1 MSHSQGA
8 PGTVGTRDGRTL
20 YLQRTPGPA
29 GVPTVVLE
37 AGMGATR
44 SSWAA
49 VQRAIAG
56 RAPVVVYDRSGL
68 GRSAPDPRPRTLHR
82 LAADLNDLLDCLDDD
97 LDRLA
102 EPAGSGPLPGGRYVL
117 AGHSWGGPIVR
128 TAAADRPD
136 RIRGLVLVDP
146 TDEGCDLLLSPA
158 FATRQRRT
166 AAVLPLFTRLGAGRL
181 AAGYLARALPADA
194 AADLRAEWLTPSG
207 IAAYLAESAAVSEDL
222 QRLRDEPPPSG
233 RTPVTVVSG
242 AAPAR
247 TGRRER
253 AALNAAHAARAA
265 AGPEQRHVLALRSG
279 HLVPVTE
286 PELVA
291 GEILRLTRA

>member
-1 MSHSQGA
+1 MSHSQGE
-8 PGTVGTRDGRTL
+8 PGTVRTRDGRTL

-49 VQRAIAG
+49 VQRAIAR

-82 LAADLNDLLDCLDDD
+82 LAADLNDLLDG

-102 EPAGSGPLPGGRYVL
+102 DPAGPGPLPGGRYVL

-166 AAVLPLFTRLGAGRL
+166 AAVLPLLARLGAARL

-207 IAAYLAESAAVSEDL
+207 IEAYLAEAAPVSADL
-222 QRLRDEPPPSG
+222 QRLRDEPPASG

-242 AAPAR
+242 AAPAG

-253 AALNAAHAARAA
+253 TALNAAHAVRAA
-265 AGPEQRHVLALRSG
+265 AGPQRRHVLALRSG

>member
-1 MSHSQGA
+1 MPHSQGE
-8 PGTVGTRDGRTL
+8 PGTVRTRDGRTL
-20 YLQRTPGPA
+20 YLQHTPGPA

-68 GRSAPDPRPRTLHR
+68 GRSAPDPQPCTLHR
-82 LAADLNDLLDCLDDD
+82 LAADLNDLLDG
-97 LDRLA
+97 LDRL
-102 EPAGSGPLPGGRYVL
+102 EGLEGLDRSGPLPGGTYVL
-117 AGHSWGGPIVR
+117 AGHSWGGPVVR
-128 TAAADRPD
+128 TAAADRPE
-136 RIRGLVLVDP
+136 RVRGLVLVDP

-166 AAVLPLFTRLGAGRL
+166 AAVLPLFARLGAARL
-181 AAGYLARALPADA
+181 ATGYLARSLPADA

-207 IAAYLAESAAVSEDL
+207 VAAYLAEAATVPEDL
-222 QRLRDEPPPSG
+222 HRLRAEPPQSG

-242 AAPAR
+242 TASAG
-247 TGRRER
+247 TGRRAR

-265 AGPEQRHVLALRSG
+265 AGPQQRHVLALRSG